1 MKKVFICLL
10 VLGILIAFHPNETR
24 AQEDPIEKL
33 KNAAKADPK
42 DYAPHFGLGQ
52 AYHIMGI
59 YDKAIT
65 EYKKVIELE
74 PLFAAAL
81 LSPEESVLENVPN
94 LSDIRFMAEI
104 LTELGAEI
112 ERLDQTTWNY
122 FC

>member
-1 MKKVFICLL
+1 MKKIFICLL
-10 VLGILIAFHPNETR
+10 LLGILIAFHPNETR

-65 EYKKVIELE
+65 EYKKAIELE
-74 PLFAAAL
+74 PLFAAAF
-81 LSPEESVLENVPN
+81 NGT
-94 LSDIRFMAEI
+94 RFQ
-104 LTELGAEI
+104 LWRTGPV
-112 ERLDQTTWNY
+112 
-122 FC
+122 

>member
-52 AYHIMGI
+52 AYHRMGI

-65 EYKKVIELE
+65 EYKKSHRAGTSFRRSLQWTRFQ
-74 PLFAAAL
+74 LWRTG
-81 LSPEESVLENVPN
+81 SV
-94 LSDIRFMAEI
+94 
-104 LTELGAEI
+104 
-112 ERLDQTTWNY
+112 
-122 FC
+122 